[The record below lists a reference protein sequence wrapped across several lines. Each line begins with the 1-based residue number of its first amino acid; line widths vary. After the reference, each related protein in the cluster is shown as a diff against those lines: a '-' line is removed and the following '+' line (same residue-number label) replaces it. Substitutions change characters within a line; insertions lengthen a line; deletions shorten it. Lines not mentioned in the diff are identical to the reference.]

1 MTGLARD
8 FAHRT
13 AVEVYG
19 AFLDECVMTHVV
31 KDRAGDPPG
40 RTPLERSTAGRCAW

>member
-1 MTGLARD
+1 MNSLSQD

-19 AFLDECVMTHVV
+19 AFLDECINRRVID
-31 KDRAGDPPG
+31 DRVINAHDDSPKK
-40 RTPLERSTAGRCAW
+40 RIDREN